1 MSRWTLGDFD
11 EMPKS
16 RRPPIKKKFVVGV
29 SALITLYLVSVCAVI
44 FAIAYFFIKLGGAL

>member
-1 MSRWTLGDFD
+1 
-11 EMPKS
+11 MPKS